1 MAHEHIVIDSDSRF
15 IIDKATRQISTSS
28 GNTTIMQFDHNSER
42 LTFELP
48 KLIDGHD
55 MTKCN
60 EVEVHYINI
69 DSATKESKVGVYAV
83 NDLQV
88 DASNSEKA
96 TLSWLISNN
105 ATQYAGVL
113 NFLIK
118 FKCIVDGKVEYA
130 WNTAKYT
137 ALTVSNGIDNGEIIA
152 EEYADILA
160 QWEERIAD
168 MEQGGGV
175 SSWNDL
181 TDKPFGV
188 IGEGDKLEWDQ
199 DLCTPKTIIACASG
213 GASTFFK
220 VSDQVITAEDLANG
234 AYSHLYTAFNEE
246 TSDIYCS
253 FENGYIQQMED
264 GAVWIKAED
273 TWGNHMSGYEI
284 FCYPENAAYP
294 PGIYFGAFQYNMSQ
308 FDDRVVGLTIP
319 GYGKFQKKKT
329 LEMDYLPKQLR
340 MGEAQGFDNTL
351 TWEGN
356 TAKLEQHPSEPGW
369 FILSPVHVKWE
380 NLQNGFYLE
389 APVYGSLLVDYFDPE
404 NFPYGD
410 CHSIDNT
417 NPDDITIKHIDENG
431 NEWPFIRFTPDG
443 VLVYFSSD
451 YYTDYYF
458 GLEHYYGVRLHTLTI
473 PGFAGFENAE
483 VNITINP
490 KYLPKARTVGK
501 CMGDTV
507 TPWEFNELVNAL
519 KEAGYIAE
527 G

>member
-188 IGEGDKLEWDQ
+188 IGEGDKLEWDG
-199 DLCTPKTIIACASG
+199 DKNTPSVGLGFDGNSIG
-213 GASTFFK
+213 TFYK
-220 VSDQVITAEDLANG
+220 VSDNIITREDLANG
-234 AYSHLYTAFNEE
+234 FSVASYYSSVYHEVNSADFINSMPIEE
-246 TSDIYCS
+246 KEDGILMIPVPD
-253 FENGYIQQMED
+253 ENGNLFYPFFVCCVPN
-264 GAVWIKAED
+264 GA
-273 TWGNHMSGYEI
+273 MYE
-284 FCYPENAAYP
+284 
-294 PGIYFGAFQYNMSQ
+294 PGVYFGAQFYNDGA
-308 FDDRVVGLTIP
+308 FDMVASITIP
-319 GYGKFQKKKT
+319 GYGKFPVNKPVAA
-329 LEMDYLPKQLR
+329 EHLPAPLSF
-340 MGEAQGFDNTL
+340 GETMSFTNTL
-351 TWEGN
+351 TWNGSFEGLEVHSDPN
-356 TAKLEQHPSEPGW
+356 QSDWYKLSDVVVTVED
-369 FILSPVHVKWE
+369 LA
-380 NLQNGFYLE
+380 NGFYAEVVNPGDFSCSTYLYGTNDY
-389 APVYGSLLVDYFDPE
+389 VYDLDT
-404 NFPYGD
+404 
-410 CHSIDNT
+410 T
-417 NPDDITIKHIDENG
+417 NPSDIQIAIYDENG
-431 NEWPFIRFTPDG
+431 NSWPAMRFTTDG
-443 VLVYFSSD
+443 VFVTHWHCSVTNWETEQTILFDNRVYSI
-451 YYTDYYF
+451 
-458 GLEHYYGVRLHTLTI
+458 TI
-473 PGFAGFENAE
+473 PGFNKFPATTNR
-483 VNITINP
+483 TIDK
-490 KYLPKARTVGK
+490 KYLPKAEVVYELPE
-501 CMGDTV
+501 DYPV
-507 TPWEFNELVNAL
+507 TGYEFNELLRAL
-519 KEAGYIAE
+519 KNAGYLAT
-527 G
+527 